1 MFKKMIATEAKLTIA
16 MSPSAKRISPPGTV
30 AANHNGT
37 ARTRACFLS
46 LCVPS
51 SSSSSSLVNDEN
63 GYRGSKA

>member
-16 MSPSAKRISPPGTV
+16 MSPSAKRISPPTV
-30 AANHNGT
+30 AANHDGT

-46 LCVPS
+46 LCAP

-63 GYRGSKA
+63 GYRGSTA